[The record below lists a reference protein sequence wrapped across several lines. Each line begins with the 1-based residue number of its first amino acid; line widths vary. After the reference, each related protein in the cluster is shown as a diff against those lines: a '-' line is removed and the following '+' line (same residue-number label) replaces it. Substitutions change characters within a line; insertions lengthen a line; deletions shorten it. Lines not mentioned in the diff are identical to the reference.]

1 MNQDPET
8 AAIITGLLVAMAV
21 GAIVFVAQ
29 LVIWW
34 LERRRRKADPYDQV
48 GPVIHP
54 ADDLDD
60 WEMLSKWKRANSEQ
74 AENYLRD
81 AMAHRERAKK

>member
-1 MNQDPET
+1 MTQDPET
-8 AAIITGLLVAMAV
+8 AAILFGLLAAMAV
-21 GAIVFVAQ
+21 GAIIFIAQ

-34 LERRRRKADPYDQV
+34 LERRRPDPYDQV
-48 GPVIHP
+48 GTIIHP

-60 WEMLSKWKRANSEQ
+60 WEMLSKWKRENPEQ

-81 AMAHRERAKK
+81 AMAHRERVKK

>member
-1 MNQDPET
+1 MSQDPET
-8 AAIITGLLVAMAV
+8 AAIITGFLVAMAI
-21 GAIVFVAQ
+21 GAIIFIAQ

-60 WEMLSKWKRANSEQ
+60 FDALDRWKRANPEQ
-74 AENYLRD
+74 AENYLHD